1 MTYPKRAVAF
11 RLLPMILA
19 TALMAAACTAD
30 EPSSQATPPLVGQA
44 PEEGTPP
51 PLPGRE
57 LVGDCLN
64 GYTAPAPEDPARAE
78 ALRVLGRAT
87 GVTPGRFDVVDMR
100 YFEGPES
107 PPSEREYLL
116 NVRRWYVKATVRG
129 DESVAGRFLIE
140 KRSFGAGVVAVAP
153 FDTAGI
159 RSPDWVGFLLIEGS
173 EPQAHPGLPGEW
185 AGEPYDFVTGRDPQT
200 REKVFGFPGLPV
212 EVAGCLE
219 GT

>member
-1 MTYPKRAVAF
+1 M
-11 RLLPMILA
+11 LLAAALA
-19 TALMAAACTAD
+19 SAACTAD
-30 EPSSQATPPLVGQA
+30 EPSPQATPPLAEGQA

-57 LVGDCLN
+57 LVGECVN
-64 GYTAPAPEDPARAE
+64 GFTDLAPEDPARAE

-87 GVTPGRFDVVDMR
+87 GVPPGRFDVVDMR
-100 YFEGPES
+100 YFEGPE
-107 PPSEREYLL
+107 
-116 NVRRWYVKATVRG
+116 YVKATVRG
-129 DESVAGRFLIE
+129 DESLAGRFLIE
-140 KRSFGAGVVAVAP
+140 KRSFGAGVAAVAP

-159 RSPDWVGFLLIEGS
+159 RSPEWVGFQLVDGGV
-173 EPQAHPGLPGEW
+173 PQAYPDLPGEW

-200 REKVFGFPGLPV
+200 REKVFGFPGLPI

>member
-1 MTYPKRAVAF
+1 MLF
-11 RLLPMILA
+11 RLLLTLLSAALA
-19 TALMAAACTAD
+19 SAACTAD
-30 EPSSQATPPLVGQA
+30 EPSPQATPPLAESQA
-44 PEEGTPP
+44 PAEGTPP

-57 LVGDCLN
+57 LVGGCVN
-64 GYTAPAPEDPARAE
+64 GFTDLAPEDPARDE

-87 GVTPGRFDVVDMR
+87 GVPPGRFDVVDIR

-129 DESVAGRFLIE
+129 DDSLAGRFLIE

-153 FDTAGI
+153 FDTTGI
-159 RSPDWVGFLLIEGS
+159 RSPDWVGFQLIEGS
-173 EPQAHPGLPGEW
+173 EPQAYPGLPGEW

-200 REKVFGFPGLPV
+200 REEVFGFPGLPV

>member
-1 MTYPKRAVAF
+1 LKNSTVTGF
-11 RLLPMILA
+11 LA
-19 TALMAAACTAD
+19 IGLVLAGCTGD
-30 EPSSQATPPLVGQA
+30 EPSPRATPPLAVSEP

-51 PLPGRE
+51 PLQGRE
-57 LVGDCLN
+57 LVGECVN
-64 GYTAPAPEDPARAE
+64 GFTDLAPEDPARDE

-87 GVTPGRFDVVDMR
+87 GVPSGRFDVADIR

-116 NVRRWYVKATVRG
+116 NVRRWYVKATVSG
-129 DESVAGRFLIE
+129 DESFAGRFLIE

-159 RSPDWVGFLLIEGS
+159 RSPDWVGFQLAEES
-173 EPQAHPGLPGEW
+173 EPQAYPGLPGEW

-200 REKVFGFPGLPV
+200 REEVFGFPGLPI

>member
-1 MTYPKRAVAF
+1 VIVRLSLIVLSVA
-11 RLLPMILA
+11 L
-19 TALMAAACTAD
+19 AACTGD
-30 EPSSQATPPLVGQA
+30 EPSPRATPPLAVSEP

-51 PLPGRE
+51 PQPGRE
-57 LVGDCLN
+57 LEGACIN
-64 GYTAPAPEDPARAE
+64 GYTDLAPEDPSRDE

-87 GVTPGRFDVVDMR
+87 GVPPARFEVVDIR

-116 NVRRWYVKATVRG
+116 NVRRWYVKATVRK
-129 DESVAGRFLIE
+129 DESFAGRLLIE

-153 FDTAGI
+153 FDTSGI
-159 RSPDWVGFLLIEGS
+159 RSPDWIGFQLIEGA
-173 EPQAHPGLPGEW
+173 EPQVYPGLPGEW
-185 AGEPYDFVTGRDPQT
+185 AGEPYDFVTGRDPET
-200 REKVFGFPGLPV
+200 REEVFGFSGLPL

>member
-1 MTYPKRAVAF
+1 MALLVVA
-11 RLLPMILA
+11 L
-19 TALMAAACTAD
+19 AACTAD
-30 EPSSQATPPLVGQA
+30 EPSPRATPPLAVSEPPA
-44 PEEGTPP
+44 EGTPP

-64 GYTAPAPEDPARAE
+64 GYTDLAPEDPVRAE
-78 ALRVLGRAT
+78 ALRVLGKAARIPAE
-87 GVTPGRFDVVDMR
+87 RFDVVDIR

-129 DESVAGRFLIE
+129 DESFAGRFLIE
-140 KRSFGAGVVAVAP
+140 KRSFGAGVVAVAR
-153 FDTAGI
+153 FDSIGI
-159 RSPDWVGFLLIEGS
+159 RSPDWVGFQLVEGA
-173 EPQAHPGLPGEW
+173 EPQPYPDLPGEW
-185 AGEPYDFVTGRDPQT
+185 AGEPYDFVTGRDPET
-200 REKVFGFPGLPV
+200 REEVFGFPGLPL

>member
-1 MTYPKRAVAF
+1 VLF
-11 RLLPMILA
+11 RLLPSLLA
-19 TALMAAACTAD
+19 AVLAAAACTAD
-30 EPSSQATPPLVGQA
+30 EPSPRATPPLAVSEP

-51 PLPGRE
+51 PLQGRE
-57 LVGDCLN
+57 LVGECVN
-64 GYTAPAPEDPARAE
+64 GFTDLAPEDPARDE

-87 GVTPGRFDVVDMR
+87 GVLPGRFDVADIR

-116 NVRRWYVKATVRG
+116 NVRRWYVKASVRG
-129 DESVAGRFLIE
+129 DESLAGRFLIE

-159 RSPDWVGFLLIEGS
+159 RSPDWVGFQLAEES
-173 EPQAHPGLPGEW
+173 EPQPYPGLPGEW

-200 REKVFGFPGLPV
+200 REELFGFPGLPI

>member
-1 MTYPKRAVAF
+1 VALRRF
-11 RLLPMILA
+11 PVLLAAASL
-19 TALMAAACTAD
+19 LAACTGGERAP
-30 EPSSQATPPLVGQA
+30 EATPPPAAAA

-51 PLPGRE
+51 PAEGKE

-64 GYTAPAPEDPARAE
+64 GYTTPASEDPVRAE
-78 ALRVLGRAT
+78 GLRVLARAA
-87 GVTPGRFDVVDMR
+87 DVPLGELEVVEMR

-116 NVRRWYVKATVRG
+116 NVRRWYVKATLKVG
-129 DESVAGRFLIE
+129 SSFAGRFLIE
-140 KRSFGAGVVAVAP
+140 KRSFGGGVVAVAP

-159 RSPDWVGFLLIEGS
+159 RSPDWVGFQHVEGLA
-173 EPQAHPGLPGEW
+173 PRTYPGLPGLW
-185 AGEPYDFVTGRDPQT
+185 AGEPYDFVTGRELET
-200 REKVFGFPGLPV
+200 REEIFGFPGLPV

>member
-1 MTYPKRAVAF
+1 VLF
-11 RLLPMILA
+11 RLLPSLLA
-19 TALMAAACTAD
+19 AVLAAAACTAD
-30 EPSSQATPPLVGQA
+30 EPSPRATPPLAVSEP

-51 PLPGRE
+51 PLQGRE
-57 LVGDCLN
+57 LVGECVN
-64 GYTAPAPEDPARAE
+64 GFTDLAPEDPARDE

-87 GVTPGRFDVVDMR
+87 GVPSGRFDVADIR

-116 NVRRWYVKATVRG
+116 NVRRWYVKASVRG
-129 DESVAGRFLIE
+129 DESLAGRFLIE

-159 RSPDWVGFLLIEGS
+159 RSPDWVGFQLAEESG
-173 EPQAHPGLPGEW
+173 PQPYPGLPGEW

-200 REKVFGFPGLPV
+200 REEVFGFPGLPI